1 VIRRSS
7 LILLLTTWLLAAP
20 APAVESTDP
29 VVQALANRLEQMQV
43 AGSVQV
49 RDTRIG
55 GRVLLPAI
63 YADRD
68 YRPLWT
74 RPERVQEFIDLV
86 ATAPAD
92 GLQLED
98 YLVEE
103 IRTQRAAAQASNSPL
118 DLANLDLL
126 LTESVVRYGYH
137 QLFGKV
143 NATELDANVNFSRK
157 FFADREPAE
166 AIPEFVESATPLKA
180 QLDQFVHRTPVY
192 LALRVQLAEHREMA
206 AAGGWPMVA
215 VGETLHPDD
224 TDPRV
229 VQLRERLIVS
239 GDLPPGSDVTSA
251 VFDSALKTA
260 VVRFQQRHGLD
271 ADGVVGTNS
280 YAALNVPV
288 ETRIDQIR
296 LSLERL
302 RWVRQD
308 RSQRFIAVNIA
319 GFRVFFV
326 SGDGIEWM
334 TRAMVGK
341 TYRQTPVFRGTLSY
355 MEINPTW
362 TVPPGI
368 LRKDKLPAIKRD
380 PGYLAAHN
388 ISVLDRDGRK
398 IDPATVDW
406 QSYKNSIPYTLRQE
420 PGPNN
425 ALGEIKFIFPNKH
438 FVFLHDTPSRGL
450 FARAERTFSS
460 GCIRVEDPFQL
471 AEEIMNDPAQWSR
484 PALEEVRDS
493 RQTRRITT
501 PKLPVLVLYLT
512 ASLEV
517 DGRARFLKDVYE
529 RDGRLLEALNGPVVI
544 SELDG

>member
-1 VIRRSS
+1 M
-7 LILLLTTWLLAAP
+7 
-20 APAVESTDP
+20 ESTDP

-49 RDTRIG
+49 RGTQIG
-55 GRVLLPAI
+55 GRVLLPQI

-74 RPERVQEFIDLV
+74 NPERVQEFMDLV
-86 ATAPAD
+86 MTAPED
-92 GLQLED
+92 GLQLND
-98 YLVEE
+98 YLIDE
-103 IRTQRAAAQASNSPL
+103 ISAQRETVRAGDSPL
-118 DLANLDLL
+118 DRANLDLL
-126 LTESVVRYGYH
+126 LTESAIRYGYH

-143 NATELDANVNFSRK
+143 NATELDDNVNFTRK

-166 AIPEFVESATPLKA
+166 AIPEFIESAAPLKA
-180 QLDQFVHRTPVY
+180 QLDQFIHRSPVYRGLKAQLAVHR
-192 LALRVQLAEHREMA
+192 QIA
-206 AAGGWPMVA
+206 AAGGWPTVT

-229 VQLRERLIVS
+229 IELRQRLIVS
-239 GDLPPGSDVTSA
+239 GDLPDGSDVASP
-251 VFDSALKTA
+251 VFDDALKAA
-260 VVRFQQRHGLD
+260 VVSFQDRHALD
-271 ADGVVGTNS
+271 ADGVVGANT
-280 YAALNVPV
+280 YAAMNVSV
-288 ETRIDQIR
+288 DVRIEQIR

-308 RSQRFIAVNIA
+308 SSADFIAVNIA
-319 GFRVFFV
+319 GFRVFFANPE
-326 SGDGIEWM
+326 GIVWM

-380 PGYLAAHN
+380 PGYLAKN
-388 ISVLDRDGRK
+388 NMSVLDRDGRK
-398 IDPATVDW
+398 LDPSTIDW
-406 QSYKNSIPYTLRQE
+406 QSYGNTIPYILRQE

-438 FVFLHDTPSRGL
+438 FVFLHDTPSRSL
-450 FARAERTFSS
+450 FSRSERTFSS
-460 GCIRVEDPFQL
+460 GCIRVQDPFAL
-471 AEEIMNDPAQWSR
+471 AELIMNDPTRYDRAE
-484 PALEEVRDS
+484 LEGIRD
-493 RQTRRITT
+493 TRKTQRINT

-512 ASLEV
+512 ASLEI
-517 DGRARFLKDVYE
+517 DGRPRFLKDVYE
-529 RDGRLLEALNGPVVI
+529 RDGKLLEALDGPVVI
-544 SELDG
+544 SELDS